1 MADIE
6 LELTNGNEGTM
17 RTEEPKEDIKEEP
30 KEEMETVTLPGK
42 EEPTKKE
49 EIWIPSNKFNARGIK
64 DFGIGMKHILLENK
78 INVMLFIIP
87 FGLAS
92 KYVWGDIPTFVL
104 CMLSIMPLAKLLGIA
119 TEELA
124 LHTSETIGGLLN
136 ATFGNA
142 VELIIA
148 VIALKKGLLRVVQ
161 ASLLGSILSN
171 LLLVLG
177 MSFFFGGIKYQTQRF
192 NATAAQTSSSLLLL
206 SSSGIVLPAAFFIS
220 TVSTV
225 TGELLVLKVSRGASL
240 VMLVVYVSYLIFQ
253 LKTHKHL
260 YEPDGKKEAS
270 KQYDFN
276 PYQVFKRGFSF
287 RGKPKEK
294 TEESQEME
302 PETSQIP
309 LWGAV
314 VILVIVT
321 ILVSILAEF
330 LVGSIES
337 VTEGGH
343 VTQTFIAII
352 LLPVVGNAAEHVTA
366 VSVATKD
373 KMDLSIGVAVGSS
386 LQISMLLIP
395 FLVVLGWMIGQPLD
409 LYFQTFETV
418 CLLVTV
424 IIVNA
429 VISDGESNWLEGVL
443 LVATYTIIAIG
454 FWFHP

>member
-1 MADIE
+1 MEVE
-6 LELTNGNEGTM
+6 LDLSNGNEGSSPPRM
-17 RTEEPKEDIKEEP
+17 EEEL
-30 KEEMETVTLPGK
+30 KEEMEVETVTLPVKEEKEEKK
-42 EEPTKKE
+42 EEP
-49 EIWIPSNKFNARGIK
+49 WIPTNKFNAQGMM
-64 DFGIGMKHILLENK
+64 DFGTGLKLILLGNK
-78 INVMLFIIP
+78 INIMLLIIP

-92 KYVWGDIPTFVL
+92 KFVWGDIATFVL

-124 LHTSETIGGLLN
+124 LHTSETLGGLLN

-192 NATAAQTSSSLLLL
+192 NATAAQTSSSLLLR
-206 SSSGIVLPAAFFIS
+206 SSSGLVLPAAFFIS
-220 TVSTV
+220 TVSSATS
-225 TGELLVLKVSRGASL
+225 EILVLRVSRGASL

-276 PYQVFKRGFSF
+276 PYSAFKKSFSF
-287 RGKPKEK
+287 RGKQPTKSK
-294 TEESQEME
+294 PE
-302 PETSQIP
+302 PEEVEQETPQIP
-309 LWGAV
+309 LWGAM

-321 ILVSILAEF
+321 VLVSILAEF

-337 VTEGGH
+337 VTDGGH

-395 FLVVLGWMIGQPLD
+395 FLVVLGWIIGQPLD

-418 CLLVTV
+418 CLFVTV

-443 LVATYTIIAIG
+443 LMATYTIIAIG
-454 FWFHP
+454 FWFLP